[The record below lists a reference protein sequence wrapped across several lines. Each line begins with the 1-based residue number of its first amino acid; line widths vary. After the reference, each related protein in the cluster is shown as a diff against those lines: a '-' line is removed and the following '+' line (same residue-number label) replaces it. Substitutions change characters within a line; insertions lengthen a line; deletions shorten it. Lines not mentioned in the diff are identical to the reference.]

1 MKSSKSASP
10 FREKAKKTFFLL
22 LKLGIAAGIVA
33 MLVGRNYDE
42 VIRGF
47 QTFDYRWLL
56 PAALLYFSHM
66 VICAYRWYRLTRVLH
81 IELGFAEAL
90 SLTMQAYF
98 FSLVVPGGA
107 IGGDLVKIG
116 VLSSRTRKGAK
127 VEGAFTILMDRIVG
141 MIALFVTA
149 IAVTIPVI
157 PVLMKISIPGI
168 TLTPHFKAL
177 AICGLF
183 GLCLSGLAASGA
195 IFFHRQFRKLPWMDP
210 LMNFADRFSHGM
222 VTRMTDAA
230 DLYRQKWQVPFW
242 AALWSIPFVHL
253 MTVAVFGCLAA
264 GLSIDSASAITIIAS
279 VTIGNIVGLLPIFPS
294 GVGGRDVATV
304 TLLVAGGMAVGEA
317 KTAQLLYTALVIAFN
332 LFGGLFF
339 IIDPGRKRTRE
350 ELREAEE
357 TDSTS
362 AGEINRE

>member
-1 MKSSKSASP
+1 MKSSKSPST
-10 FREKAKKTFFLL
+10 FREKARKIFFFV
-22 LKLGIAAGIVA
+22 LKIGIAAGIVA
-33 MLVGRNYDE
+33 LLVGRNHEE
-42 VIRGF
+42 VVRGF
-47 QTFDYRWLL
+47 KTFDYRWLI

-66 VICAYRWYRLTRVLH
+66 VVCSYRWYRLTRVLS
-81 IELGFAEAL
+81 INLGFSEAL

-116 VLSSRTRKGAK
+116 VLSSRTPPGAK

-157 PVLMKISIPGI
+157 PVLMKVSIPGI
-168 TLTPHFKAL
+168 ELSDELKIL
-177 AICGLF
+177 GIVCLF
-183 GLCLSGLAASGA
+183 ALCLSGLAASGA
-195 IFFHRQFRKLPWMDP
+195 IFFHRQFRRLP
-210 LMNFADRFSHGM
+210 LMGRLMDFADRLSHGM

-230 DLYRQKWQVPFW
+230 DMYRKEWQVPFW
-242 AALWSIPFVHL
+242 SSFWSIPLVHL
-253 MTVAVFGCLAA
+253 MTVAVFGCLVA
-264 GLSIDSASAITIIAS
+264 GLSIDATGVIIIIAS
-279 VTIGNIVGLLPIFPS
+279 VTIGNIVGLLPFFPS

-304 TLLVAGGMAVGEA
+304 TLLVAGGMAAGEA

-339 IIDPGRKRTRE
+339 IIDPGRARTIE
-350 ELREAEE
+350 ELREAENGE
-357 TDSTS
+357 TAS
-362 AGEINRE
+362 